1 MAQPQE
7 IPETIPFHK
16 LEASEAFSMAARASG
31 IPFPEICKRMDWSKS
46 YGRRVFRNEKFYPS
60 FADLPRWCA
69 VVGNTIVLQ
78 WALAR
83 ATTHGLEDQFDH
95 VDCQALLL
103 RITDMFA
110 DAGAVAARTRDAVAD
125 NLLQPHEL
133 RAVVNGLDALIEGTL
148 DLLGDL
154 RHELKE
160 ARRGA

>member
-1 MAQPQE
+1 MPQLQE
-7 IPETIPFHK
+7 IPETIVFHK
-16 LEASEAFSMAARASG
+16 MEASEAFSLAARESG
-31 IPFPEICKRMDWSKS
+31 LPFPVICKRMNWSKS

-83 ATTHGLEDQFDH
+83 ATTHGLEAQFDH
-95 VDCQALLL
+95 VDCQSLLL

-110 DAGAVAARTRDAVAD
+110 DAGTVAGRAREAVGD

-133 RAVVNGLDALIEGTL
+133 RAVVNGLDALIEGSL

-154 RHELKE
+154 RHELKG
-160 ARRGA
+160 AHRGA

>member
-1 MAQPQE
+1 MPQLQD
-7 IPETIPFHK
+7 IPEIIPFHK
-16 LEASEAFSMAARASG
+16 MEASEAFSLAARESG
-31 IPFPEICKRMDWSKS
+31 LPFPVICKRMSWSKT

-83 ATTHGLEDQFDH
+83 ATTHGLEAQFDH

-103 RITDMFA
+103 RITGMFA
-110 DAGAVAARTRDAVAD
+110 DAGTVAARTREAVGD
-125 NLLQPHEL
+125 NLLEPHEL
-133 RAVVNGLDALIEGTL
+133 RSVVKGLDALISGTL

-160 ARRGA
+160 ANRGA

>member
-1 MAQPQE
+1 MPQPLD
-7 IPETIPFHK
+7 IPETLALHK
-16 LEASEAFSMAARASG
+16 LEAAEAFTLAAQASG
-31 IPFPEICKRMDWSKS
+31 LPFPEICNRMRWSKS
-46 YGRRVFRNEKFYPS
+46 FGRRVFRSEKFYPS

-83 ATTHGLEDQFDH
+83 ATTHGLEAEFAR

-103 RITDMFA
+103 RITEMFA
-110 DAGAVAARTRDAVAD
+110 DAGTVAARTREAVGD
-125 NLLQPHEL
+125 NLLQPQEL
-133 RAVVNGLDALIEGTL
+133 RAVVHGLDALIEGGL

-154 RHELKE
+154 RHELKG